1 MAAGHEQLHQLLA
14 NESGGSR
21 DTRGRHVWQPDQC
34 GGRARWATPTN
45 AHTGPLRQPYI

>member
-34 GGRARWATPTN
+34 GGRARWGNTDERSHRTPTTTV
-45 AHTGPLRQPYI
+45 H